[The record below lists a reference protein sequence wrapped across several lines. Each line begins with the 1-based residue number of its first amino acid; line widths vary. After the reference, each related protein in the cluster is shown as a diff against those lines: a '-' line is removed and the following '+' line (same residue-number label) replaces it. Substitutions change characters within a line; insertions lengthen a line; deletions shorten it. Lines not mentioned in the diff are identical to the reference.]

1 VSLDGACGK
10 DPSNLTGGTKVTVF
24 NVVKFR
30 VKPGQET
37 RFLDAHRDG
46 KANWPGLLRGVMI
59 KTGDRMY
66 CLVGE
71 WADNDALVVARGK
84 MIATLDGFRETL
96 EDLGAGLGV
105 TDAVSGP
112 VVLDLIPHP

>member
-1 VSLDGACGK
+1 MS
-10 DPSNLTGGTKVTVF
+10 VF
-24 NVVKFR
+24 NIVRFQ

-59 KTGDRMY
+59 KTGDRKY

-71 WADNDALVVARGK
+71 WADTNALAEARSR

-105 TDAVSGP
+105 TDAVSGS
-112 VVLDLIPHP
+112 VVLDLKHQS